1 VATVRITTRLS
12 AVQSV
17 LKAFPPRVS
26 IDGGEEQSIPWR
38 KTTDLSVPAG
48 THQLQIYFPYM
59 LPSKMG
65 LADIELSLEDG
76 DTVEL
81 SYKPPWIRTRPGR
94 LRVVS

>member
-1 VATVRITTRLS
+1 VATIRITTGLS
-12 AVQSV
+12 VVQSV

-38 KTTDLSVPAG
+38 KTTDLPVTGG
-48 THQLQIYFPYM
+48 THRLTIYFPYA

-65 LADIELSLEDG
+65 LAEIELTLAD
-76 DTVEL
+76 DQTVEV

-94 LRVVS
+94 LRVCS